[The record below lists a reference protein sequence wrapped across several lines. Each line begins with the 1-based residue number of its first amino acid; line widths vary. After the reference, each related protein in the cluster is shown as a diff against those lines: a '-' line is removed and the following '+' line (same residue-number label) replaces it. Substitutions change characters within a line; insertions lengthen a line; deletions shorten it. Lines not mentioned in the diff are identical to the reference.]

1 MDAPLISVIV
11 PVYKVEKYLDR
22 CVQSIVDQTY
32 RNLEIILVDDGSP
45 DNCPAIC
52 DAWAEKDNRIKV
64 IHKENGGLS
73 DARNAG
79 MAITTGE
86 YIAFVDSDDW
96 VDRSFME
103 TLLDLS
109 VRTGADI
116 AECNFIKTSGSTE
129 ARTTSD
135 AVTVCTTEEALE
147 KHIRI
152 EMFKQVVW
160 NKLYRKNVINVVFQ
174 KGKYHEDEFWTYQII
189 ANCKK
194 LAHIDRILYFY
205 FQREDSIMGEGY
217 SIKRIDAVEAKLQ
230 RNEFIK
236 MYYPNLTCISDADVR
251 FTLIYHGQLALRYVD
266 YRERKQ
272 VFNKLKKMY
281 QSSKPVD
288 SKGLKITHLLWL
300 RLADVNLLLCC
311 KIRNLLGIGL

>member
-1 MDAPLISVIV
+1 MDTPLISVIV
-11 PVYKVEKYLDR
+11 PVYKVEKHLDR

-79 MAITTGE
+79 LAVAAGE
-86 YIAFVDSDDW
+86 YVSFIDSDDW

-147 KHIRI
+147 KHIKT

-160 NKLYRKNVINVVFQ
+160 NKLYRRNVINAVFE

-189 ANCKK
+189 ANCGK

-217 SIKRIDAVEAKLQ
+217 SIKRLDAVEAKLR
-230 RNEFIK
+230 RNDFIK
-236 MYYPNLTCISDADVR
+236 MNYPNLGYISDVDVR
-251 FTLIYHGQLALRYVD
+251 FTLMYHGQLALKYVD
-266 YRERKQ
+266 YKERKQ
-272 VFNKLKKMY
+272 AFSKLIAMYPSSKTVDRTDLKK
-281 QSSKPVD
+281 
-288 SKGLKITHLLWL
+288 THLLWL
-300 RLADVNLLLCC
+300 KLAAISLPLCC